1 MLFLK
6 DLDYEDIVVFDTKM
20 VILKKIH
27 LRILIFKIYRDIIV

>member
-27 LRILIFKIYRDIIV
+27 LCFTQRITQYFIK